1 MSYFVGEVKKQLH
14 IRGWKYADLA
24 KATGYATDTIRNF
37 MKGKSNSANVERAIR
52 KALDIKEV

>member
-1 MSYFVGEVKKQLH
+1 MNYFIGEVKKQLH

-24 KATGYATDTIRNF
+24 KATGFSIYTIGDF
-37 MKGKSNSANVERAIR
+37 MKGKSDSVSVERAIR